1 MEVRVNARK
10 RQVVDDDIID
20 LVYRFK
26 VLLPNG
32 TSIGLTVRDPD
43 PEMSFE
49 DFIGLVK
56 DEYFLARK
64 QYESMRQKRHVNWK
78 GGRFYAEDVNGVKI
92 RNTIKFEN
100 FKPHKCHILLLHV
113 SMSGTV
119 VLSLFGCFVVVAK
132 GREWKCWALWD

>member
-10 RQVVDDDIID
+10 RQVVDDDDID

-32 TSIGLTVRDPD
+32 TSIGLTVRDPN
-43 PEMSFE
+43 PEISFE

-78 GGRFYAEDVNGVKI
+78 GGRFYAEDVNGIKI

-113 SMSGTV
+113 SMSCTV

-132 GREWKCWALWD
+132 GREWKCWAL